1 MICSSKERETCEVEK
16 LTCKGCYYDKPSKE
30 EIKTFLLKNK
40 TDQYAL
46 LNEIFAIRDTRK
58 ETQNYTIYV
67 DGCISVYELNKNIE
81 MCNLIIRQ
89 QEEIE
94 DLKRQRDYYKREYSL
109 YNKTLEEAGKI
120 LCKRGE

>member
-30 EIKTFLLKNK
+30 EIKAFLLENK
-40 TDQYAL
+40 TDKYAL

-81 MCNLIIRQ
+81 ICN
-89 QEEIE
+89 EIE
-94 DLKRQRDYYKREYSL
+94 ELRKQRDYYKARY
-109 YNKTLEEAGKI
+109 LEFNNAFIQCGEKMA
-120 LCKRGE
+120 KRGE